1 MTLQVVHTS
10 TQADQRL
17 TNGLKKSRTGQVYKE
32 SVGSCRRVLHHVSF
46 NCFSLLLDPRARLGG
61 KVGMSAYEESEDN
74 EAGILG

>member
-17 TNGLKKSRTGQVYKE
+17 TKGLKKSRTGQVYKE
-32 SVGSCRRVLHHVSF
+32 SVGPCPRVLHVSF

-61 KVGMSAYEESEDN
+61 KVGTSAYEESEDN
-74 EAGILG
+74 EGGILG

>member
-17 TNGLKKSRTGQVYKE
+17 TNSLKKSRTGQVYKE
-32 SVGSCRRVLHHVSF
+32 SVGSCPRVLHVSF
-46 NCFSLLLDPRARLGG
+46 NCFSLLLDPRLGG
-61 KVGMSAYEESEDN
+61 KVGTSAYEEFEDN